1 MSALVAYE
9 SSSDEDEVA
18 DQDAGRD
25 QVATTTIAKGHHD
38 QNGDIKFF
46 VKPSEPSPDITAPT
60 ASVDCVAPMVGPS
73 MPSQMDSEVEQE
85 DPLSELQQSM
95 SERDI
100 VHQLTFASHPMASL
114 PPSPPGSPD
123 PVLEVKFKKF
133 LDLKTKGMH
142 FNEDLASKSAFRNPG
157 LLATMMV
164 RIGLDE
170 EDQYRTSLPHQVW
183 NPTGFPKSAYKEEL
197 LRAQQTLRD
206 QDLAAKKSLSAQGK
220 RTIEF
225 MPGGRSGDSSRDSTP
240 GMPNKRK
247 RP

>member
-60 ASVDCVAPMVGPS
+60 ASVDSVAPM
-73 MPSQMDSEVEQE
+73 
-85 DPLSELQQSM
+85 
-95 SERDI
+95 
-100 VHQLTFASHPMASL
+100 LTFASHPMASL